1 MKVLTQTF
9 TQGESTMSYTHLS
22 IIERSKLEILHQQ
35 GKSARTIAKEL
46 GRHPAT
52 ICRELRRNEAKETYR
67 AESSQ
72 ESYVQRRKASIPAGK
87 WTPQQAAVITAK
99 LQATWSPEQIVQR
112 LRQEG
117 QRVVCFKTIYRWL
130 YAGRLVK
137 GVLTVLR
144 HKGKRQKPAETRG
157 TFAIG
162 KPISQRPKEVR
173 SRETFGHWELDT
185 VVSGRGK
192 SKGCVA
198 TFIER
203 KTRLYT
209 AIRMPD
215 RTALSMEIAFGVAAA
230 QYPAKALLTATA
242 DRGKE
247 FACYTNLET
256 THGVQ
261 VYFADPY
268 SSWQRGSN
276 ENANGLLR
284 EFFPKGTD
292 FAQITDEALEK
303 ALYLINHRPRKCLGW
318 RTAHESFSE
327 ELSHLV

>member
-1 MKVLTQTF
+1 
-9 TQGESTMSYTHLS
+9 MSYSHLS

-35 GKSARTIAKEL
+35 GKSARAIAKEL
-46 GRHPAT
+46 GRHHAT
-52 ICRELRRNEAKETYR
+52 ISRELQRHDEQKAYH
-67 AESSQ
+67 AERSQ
-72 ESYVQRRKASIPAGK
+72 ESYHQRRKASIPAGK
-87 WTPQQAAVITAK
+87 WTAKQAAVIEEK
-99 LQATWSPEQIVQR
+99 LQATWSPEQIVER

-130 YAGRLVK
+130 YAGLLVR
-137 GVLTVLR
+137 GTLTVLR

-157 TFAIG
+157 KFTIG
-162 KPISQRPKEVR
+162 KPISKRPKDVR

-185 VVSGRGK
+185 VVSSRGK

-209 AIRMPD
+209 AIKMPD
-215 RTALSMEIAFGVAAA
+215 RTALSMEIAFGVAAS
-230 QYPAKALLTATA
+230 QYPTGAFQTATA

-247 FACYTNLET
+247 FACYPSLEA
-256 THGVQ
+256 THGIQ

-292 FAQITDEALEK
+292 FAHITDEDLENALH
-303 ALYLINHRPRKCLGW
+303 LINHRPRKCLGW
-318 RTAHESFSE
+318 KTAHESFSE
-327 ELSHLV
+327 ELSHLA

>member
-1 MKVLTQTF
+1 
-9 TQGESTMSYTHLS
+9 MSYTHLS

-35 GKSARTIAKEL
+35 GKSARAIAQEL
-46 GRHPAT
+46 GRHHAT
-52 ICRELRRNEAKETYR
+52 ICRELRRNAAQEPYHAER
-67 AESSQ
+67 AQ
-72 ESYVQRRKASIPAGK
+72 ESYIQRRKSSIPVGK
-87 WTPQQAAVITAK
+87 WTPEQATRIEKK
-99 LQATWSPEQIVQR
+99 LQATWSPEQIVER

-117 QRVVCFKTIYRWL
+117 QAIVCFKTIYRWL
-130 YAGRLVK
+130 YAGLLARGTLA
-137 GVLTVLR
+137 VLR

-157 TFAIG
+157 KFAVG
-162 KPISQRPKEVR
+162 RPISQRPKEVR

-185 VVSGRGK
+185 VLSGRRK

-198 TFIER
+198 TFTER

-215 RTALSMEIAFGVAAA
+215 RTALSMEIAFGVAAS
-230 QYPAKALLTATA
+230 QYPSGAFQTATA

-247 FACYTNLET
+247 FACYASLEA

-292 FAQITDEALEK
+292 FAQISDEALDK
-303 ALYLINHRPRKCLGW
+303 ALHLINHRPRQCLGW

-327 ELSHLV
+327 ELSHLA